1 MKKIFVDIYLSFNLG
16 DDLFLDILSNKYPN
30 SEITVNYVGSN
41 YDKFISKYK
50 NIKRRK
56 YTIFNKVFQKLGVKD
71 YLTDYETISKEY
83 DALVFIG
90 GSIFREEDYHESL
103 YKDRMKMVSAFN
115 KNNKPIFIIGSN
127 FGPYKTDKFLN
138 EYKDFYKLCTD
149 ICFRDLYSYNLFR
162 DLQNVRYA
170 PDIVF
175 QMEANKYKKNIKKNT
190 VGYSIIDV
198 RHKDGL
204 SKYYDNYIESTVKSI
219 ELVTSKGYDC
229 LLMSFCED
237 EGDLKVI
244 NDLKSKLSEKALK
257 KVKIYDYKGNLE
269 EAISI
274 ISQLKLFVAARFH
287 ANILGLLCDVGI
299 MPVIYSHKTSN
310 MLKDINLD
318 NILVDMDSLDQ
329 LYDIN
334 IIEKAINNKINLD
347 DISIQAKEQFK
358 KLNEFENLKQGME
371 VN

>member
-16 DDLFLDILSNKYPN
+16 DDLFLDILANKYPN

-41 YDKFISKYK
+41 YDQFISKYE

-56 YTIFNKVFQKLGVKD
+56 YTIFNKIVQKLGFKN
-71 YLTDYETISKEY
+71 YLTDYESISKEY

-115 KNNKPIFIIGSN
+115 KNNKSVFIMGSN
-127 FGPYKTDKFLN
+127 FGPYKTEKFLN
-138 EYKDFYKLCTD
+138 EYREFYKLCTD
-149 ICFRDLYSYNLFR
+149 VCFRDLYSYNLFK
-162 DLQNVRYA
+162 DLQNIRYA

-175 QMEANKYKKNIKKNT
+175 QMDAIKYRNNTKKNII
-190 VGYSIIDV
+190 GYSIIDV

-204 SKYYDNYIESTVKSI
+204 AKYYNTYIESTAKSI

-237 EGDLKVI
+237 EGDLKII
-244 NDLKSKLSEKALK
+244 NTIKSKLSEDILK
-257 KVKIYDYKGNLE
+257 KVKVYDYKGDLE
-269 EAISI
+269 ESI
-274 ISQLKLFVAARFH
+274 GMIAQLKLLVAARFH
-287 ANILGLLCDVGI
+287 ANIIGLLCDVGI
-299 MPVIYSHKTSN
+299 APVIYSHKTSN
-310 MLKDINLD
+310 MLKDISLDDILIDMDNLD
-318 NILVDMDSLDQ
+318 R
-329 LYDIN
+329 LYDLN
-334 IIEKAINNKINLD
+334 IIEKAMENKINLE
-347 DISIQAKEQFK
+347 DISKKAKNQFE
-358 KLNEFENLKQGME
+358 KLDEFEKLEKGMV

>member
-30 SEITVNYVGSN
+30 SEITVNYVGNS

-56 YTIFNKVFQKLGVKD
+56 YTIFNKILQRLRLKD
-71 YLTDYETISKEY
+71 YVTDYESISKEY

-90 GSIFREEDYHESL
+90 GSIFREEDYHDSL
-103 YKDRMKMVSAFN
+103 YKDRMNMVRAFN
-115 KNNKPIFIIGSN
+115 ENNKPVFIMGSN
-127 FGPYKTDKFLN
+127 FGPYKTEKFFN
-138 EYKDFYKLCTD
+138 EYREFYKLCTD
-149 ICFRDLYSYNLFR
+149 VCFRDLYSYNLFK

-175 QMEANKYKKNIKKNT
+175 QIDIDKYKNKIKNNT

-204 SKYYDNYIESTVKSI
+204 SKYYDNYIDSTVKSI
-219 ELVTSKGYDC
+219 ELVISKGYDC

-244 NDLKSKLSEKALK
+244 NTIKSKLSEEVLK

-269 EAISI
+269 EAINL
-274 ISQLKLFVAARFH
+274 ISQLKLFIAARFH
-287 ANILGLLCDVGI
+287 ANILGLLCGAGI
-299 MPVIYSHKTSN
+299 VPVIYSHKTSN

-318 NILVDMDSLDQ
+318 SILVDMDNLDR

-334 IIEKAINNKINLD
+334 TIENGIKNKINLEN
-347 DISIQAKEQFK
+347 ISIEARRQFE
-358 KLNEFENLKQGME
+358 KLNEFENLK
-371 VN
+371 

>member
-16 DDLFLDILSNKYPN
+16 DDLFLDILSKKYPN

-56 YTIFNKVFQKLGVKD
+56 YTLFNKVYQKLGIKD
-71 YLTDYETISKEY
+71 YLTDYESISKEY

-90 GSIFREEDYHESL
+90 GSIFREEEYHESL
-103 YKDRMKMVSAFN
+103 YKDRMKMVRAFN
-115 KNNKPIFIIGSN
+115 KNNKPIFIMGSN
-127 FGPYKTDKFLN
+127 FGPYKTEKFFN
-138 EYKDFYKLCTD
+138 EYREFYKLCTD
-149 ICFRDLYSYNLFR
+149 VCFRDLYSYNLFK
-162 DLQNVRYA
+162 DLKNVRYA

-175 QMEANKYKKNIKKNT
+175 QMDTSKYRENIKNNT
-190 VGYSIIDV
+190 IGYSIIDV

-204 SKYYDNYIESTVKSI
+204 SKYYDKYVDSTVKSI
-219 ELVTSKGYDC
+219 EIVISKGYEC
-229 LLMSFCED
+229 LLMSFCEN

-244 NDLKSKLSEKALK
+244 KDITSKLSIDTLK
-257 KVKIYDYKGNLE
+257 QVKIYEYNGNLE
-269 EAISI
+269 ESISI

-299 MPVIYSHKTSN
+299 VPVIYSQKTSN

-318 NILVDMDSLDQ
+318 SILLDMDNLDK
-329 LYDIN
+329 LYDMN
-334 IIEKAINNKINLD
+334 TIESGIKNKINLEN
-347 DISIQAKEQFK
+347 IAIESERQFE
-358 KLNEFENLKQGME
+358 KLNEFENLKQGMV